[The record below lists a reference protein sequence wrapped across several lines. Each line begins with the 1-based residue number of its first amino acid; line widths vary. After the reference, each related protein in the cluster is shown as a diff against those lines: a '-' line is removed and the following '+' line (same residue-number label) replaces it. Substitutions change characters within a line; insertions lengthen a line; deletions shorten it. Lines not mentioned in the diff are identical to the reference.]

1 MIFLYIL
8 YILLGFYS
16 LFLLFIFIG
25 TFRTKMCKYSS
36 LFNDIAV
43 IVAAHN
49 EEMDIANLLDSL
61 SLQDYPKDKYE
72 VIIVND
78 RSRDNT
84 EKIIKR
90 YSEKYNNIKYLR
102 IDKDDK
108 NLVGKKNAL
117 TKGIEQSN
125 GNILLFTDADC
136 VPGKN
141 WLKSINNH
149 FNLGFDVVVGYSP
162 LVSYNKKT
170 VFQKFVFLLKR
181 LERLSIFSISAGTI
195 GWNWGV
201 TASGQNF
208 SYRRKA
214 FEGVNGFSRIGH
226 IPSGDDDLFLQKISK
241 SSRYKITFATD
252 SDSFVPALYR
262 KNAVEQY
269 NYEKR
274 RASKWR
280 YYPAKI
286 KVFSAL
292 IFVFYLLLLIS
303 FVMAIFSSFSW
314 NSFLGVFIVKVIFD
328 FLIVLKGAIL
338 FSENRLLW
346 IFPLAEIIYIPYF
359 LIFGLLGTF
368 TRYKWCE
375 SKMRGKNSAD

>member
-1 MIFLYIL
+1 MIFLYGL

-25 TFRTKMCKYSS
+25 IFRIKNCKDS
-36 LFNDIAV
+36 LFFNDISV

-49 EEMDIANLLDSL
+49 EEKDIANLLDFL
-61 SLQDYPKDKYE
+61 SFQEYPKDKYE
-72 VIIVND
+72 VIIIND

-84 EKIIKR
+84 EGIIKK
-90 YSEKYNNIKYLR
+90 YSEKYNNIKYLK
-102 IDKDDK
+102 IDKEDK

-141 WLKSINNH
+141 WLKSINNQ

-162 LVSYNKKT
+162 LVSYNTKT
-170 VFQKFVFLLKR
+170 IFQKFVFLLKR

-201 TASGQNF
+201 TATGRNF
-208 SYRRKA
+208 AYRKRVFK
-214 FEGVNGFSRIGH
+214 ELNGFSGIGH

-241 SSRYKITFATD
+241 SKKYKISFAKD
-252 SDSFVPALYR
+252 KKSFVNSVER
-262 KNAVEQY
+262 KSAKEQI
-269 NYEKR
+269 NQEKR
-274 RASKWR
+274 RASKWI
-280 YYPAKI
+280 YYPLNIKI
-286 KVFSAL
+286 YLAL
-292 IFVFYLLLLIS
+292 IFVFYLFLFIS

-314 NSFLGVFIVKVIFD
+314 NSFLGIFIIKVIFD
-328 FLIVLKGAIL
+328 FLIVIKGAIL
-338 FSENRLLW
+338 FRENRLLW
-346 IFPLAEIIYIPYF
+346 IFPLAEIFYIPYF
-359 LIFGLLGTF
+359 LIFGILGTF
-368 TRYKWCE
+368 TRYRWHDK
-375 SKMRGKNSAD
+375 

>member
-1 MIFLYIL
+1 MIFLYGL

-25 TFRTKMCKYSS
+25 IFRIKNCKDS
-36 LFNDIAV
+36 LFFNDISV

-49 EEMDIANLLDSL
+49 EEKDIANLLDFL
-61 SLQDYPKDKYE
+61 SFQEYPKDKYE
-72 VIIVND
+72 VIIIND

-84 EKIIKR
+84 EGIIKK
-90 YSEKYNNIKYLR
+90 YSEKYNNIKYLK
-102 IDKDDK
+102 IDKEDK

-141 WLKSINNH
+141 WLKSINNQ

-162 LVSYNKKT
+162 LVSYNTKT
-170 VFQKFVFLLKR
+170 IFQKFVFLLKR

-201 TASGQNF
+201 TATGRNF
-208 SYRRKA
+208 AYRKRVFK
-214 FEGVNGFSRIGH
+214 ELNGFSGIGH

-241 SSRYKITFATD
+241 SKKYKISFAKD
-252 SDSFVPALYR
+252 KKSFVNSVER
-262 KNAVEQY
+262 KSAKEQI
-269 NYEKR
+269 NQEKR
-274 RASKWR
+274 RASKWI
-280 YYPAKI
+280 YYPLNIKI
-286 KVFSAL
+286 YLAL
-292 IFVFYLLLLIS
+292 IFVFYLFLFIS

-314 NSFLGVFIVKVIFD
+314 NSFLGIFIVKVIFD
-328 FLIVLKGAIL
+328 FLIVIKGAIL
-338 FSENRLLW
+338 FRENRLLW
-346 IFPLAEIIYIPYF
+346 IFPLAEIFYIPYF
-359 LIFGLLGTF
+359 LIFGILGTF
-368 TRYKWCE
+368 TRYRWHDK
-375 SKMRGKNSAD
+375 